1 MAADITP
8 FQSAAALAWWKWYLP
23 FCNRDA
29 NVREDDEKELKKKKK
44 KQKRRKAWP
53 VDAVNREPLL
63 ALLVQSC
70 PGLRKEFDNASE
82 SV

>member
-29 NVREDDEKELKKKKK
+29 NVREDDEKELKKKKRNK
-44 KQKRRKAWP
+44 KGGKLGLWMP
-53 VDAVNREPLL
+53 SIENRSWLCL
-63 ALLVQSC
+63 YNLV
-70 PGLRKEFDNASE
+70 LD
-82 SV
+82 